1 MSLKGDAVCW
11 MIDTVARECWVATGI
26 YCGLP
31 ISDHS
36 FKVVN
41 LLENKCLWK
50 LQKKQKINKQ
60 IITVVWRLF
69 LLFPF
74 ATQQHE

>member
-1 MSLKGDAVCW
+1 MFLKGGAVCW

-41 LLENKCLWK
+41 LLKNKCLWK
-50 LQKKQKINKQ
+50 LQKNKK
-60 IITVVWRLF
+60 
-69 LLFPF
+69 
-74 ATQQHE
+74 